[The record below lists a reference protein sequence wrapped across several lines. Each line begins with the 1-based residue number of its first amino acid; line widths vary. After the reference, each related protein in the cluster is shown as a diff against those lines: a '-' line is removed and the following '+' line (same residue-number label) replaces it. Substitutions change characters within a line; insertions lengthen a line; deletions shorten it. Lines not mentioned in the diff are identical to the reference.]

1 MGKIG
6 RPGQGTLA
14 LLAVLSVSAFALSG
28 IGFTPGAS
36 AARSARAV
44 TSGCG
49 APSKGTGIFTMQID
63 GLSRH
68 VIVHVPTGY
77 TNSTKVPLVLNL
89 HGSGS
94 TAAQEDVFS
103 DMDVTANADGFI
115 VVYPQGLIPDGSGY
129 DWNVPGVPLT
139 GGRAVPKGSAN
150 DVKFLTSLVG
160 VLEHEYCI
168 NPSAVYATGFSG
180 GAREVSQLACSDSTL
195 FAAVAPVSGLRH
207 PKPCSTKRAVPIIS
221 FHGSAD
227 AVDPFDG
234 KGEAYWSYSVS
245 TAAKDWATQDHCASK
260 PTVTKSTGLV
270 LSTYGGCKGGAE
282 VELYEVIGEGHEW
295 PGGPTLPASYIDVLG
310 PQSNAVNANN
320 VMWSFFEAHQL

>member
-1 MGKIG
+1 MVLLVALCAGF
-6 RPGQGTLA
+6 LA
-14 LLAVLSVSAFALSG
+14 LSNISLAGS
-28 IGFTPGAS
+28 AS
-36 AARSARAV
+36 AARDARAAA
-44 TSGCG
+44 SGCG
-49 APSKGTGIFTMQID
+49 ATSKGTGIFTMQID
-63 GLSRH
+63 RFSRH

-77 TNSTKVPLVLNL
+77 TNTTKVPLVLNL

-94 TAAQEDVFS
+94 TAAQEDEFS
-103 DMDVTANADGFI
+103 DMDVTADTDDFI
-115 VVYPQGLIPDGSGY
+115 VVYPQGLIPDGTGY
-129 DWNVPGVPLT
+129 DWNVPGVPLF

-168 NPSAVYATGFSG
+168 NPSDVYATGFSG

-207 PKPCSTKRAVPIIS
+207 PKPCSAKRPVPIIS
-221 FHGSAD
+221 FHGSDD
-227 AVDPFDG
+227 AVDPFGG
-234 KGEAYWSYSVS
+234 KGEAYWTYSVK
-245 TAAKDWATQDHCASK
+245 TAAKDWATQDHCATK
-260 PTVTKSTGLV
+260 PTITKSTGV
-270 LSTYGGCKGGAE
+270 IFTTYGACKGGAA

-295 PGGPTLPASYIDVLG
+295 PGGPTLPSSYLTVLG